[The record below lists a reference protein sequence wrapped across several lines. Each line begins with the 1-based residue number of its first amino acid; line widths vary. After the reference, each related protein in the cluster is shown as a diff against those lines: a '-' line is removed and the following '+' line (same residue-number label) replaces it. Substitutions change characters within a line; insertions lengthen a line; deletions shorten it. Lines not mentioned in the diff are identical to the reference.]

1 MVKMGTQAL
10 KEEKRKK
17 DKTPEERRD
26 TIYDA
31 GRKAT
36 KPENTMDTLAKN
48 FKGAVEAAAYR
59 TIVEAIAGVKGLSDA
74 IYARKEPAVPFTE
87 VAKNLRDALEG
98 IA

>member
-1 MVKMGTQAL
+1 MGTQAF
-10 KEEKRKK
+10 KEEKERKK

-48 FKGAVEAAAYR
+48 FKGAVEAAAYK
-59 TIVEAIAGVKGLSDA
+59 TLVKAIAGVKGLSDT
-74 IYARKEPAVPFTE
+74 IYARKEPPATSTE